1 MRRYLPVRMMSTSV
15 PCVARSK
22 SQDAGP
28 ASVECP
34 DMSDLKG
41 LAAAEWAGRVLAE
54 TASGREAVRAF
65 FYGFEH
71 GVPDPVPGDDGGF
84 DAPTCG
90 NWECIS
96 PVQQSWV
103 EPSQARGPSGGPRL
117 RTSSE
122 RAPA

>member
-54 TASGREAVRAF
+54 TASGREAVRASSMALSTVCLTSCPVTTADSTLRR
-65 FYGFEH
+65 
-71 GVPDPVPGDDGGF
+71 VPIGNASLPCTSPG
-84 DAPTCG
+84 
-90 NWECIS
+90 S
-96 PVQQSWV
+96 SL
-103 EPSQARGPSGGPRL
+103 PRHVGHQV
-117 RTSSE
+117 
-122 RAPA
+122 AAFADIQ